1 MVKKKFKTLKAD
13 LFLQDEDQQSFT
25 NAQIQLLTAINECG
39 SISSAAKNIGVS
51 YKTAWDRIDAL
62 NNLSDKPL
70 IQRVAGGKNGGGSKL
85 TNFGR
90 EIVKGFT
97 ELQEEHNAFVKRLG
111 TSLNSMS
118 DLAKFL
124 RSTTLQ
130 TSARNQFRGK
140 ITKITRGGINTEIE
154 LKLNDSTS
162 IVALITNDSA
172 KKMGL
177 KKGNH
182 AVALIKSSWIIL
194 SKEKDI
200 ATSARNKIEGNI
212 SKIEK
217 GQVNSQVSLDLGN
230 EKTLTCIVTNKSVQE
245 LKLKRNETAYALFKA
260 SSVILMSD

>member
-1 MVKKKFKTLKAD
+1 MAKKKFKTLKAD

-154 LKLNDSTS
+154 LKLNDSDKAHLLSSAEGVKKTN
-162 IVALITNDSA
+162 AL
-172 KKMGL
+172 L
-177 KKGNH
+177 
-182 AVALIKSSWIIL
+182 
-194 SKEKDI
+194 
-200 ATSARNKIEGNI
+200 
-212 SKIEK
+212 
-217 GQVNSQVSLDLGN
+217 
-230 EKTLTCIVTNKSVQE
+230 E
-245 LKLKRNETAYALFKA
+245 L
-260 SSVILMSD
+260 